1 LLILCKI
8 RYISFVG
15 INHEEIMSVK
25 FTLYV
30 CELEDILAGLA
41 LVDNIYNLPKEW
53 IEYQIEKRS
62 QLSIRLNIDLR
73 IEFDPDA
80 IRGTDLES
88 LFSTKSTASIT
99 AVDSVKTSDFAKPWL
114 DLLKSEHNPFKWRLD
129 RASYRQLGVAENAV
143 GLAIKAMDYWQQ
155 AKLITE
161 HKKEF
166 QALEGKKCSLENQ
179 IEREV
184 HELEYMKIYPT
195 PVIFQDGSDSDG
207 VYHYGG
213 HDYEIPDDED

>member
-1 LLILCKI
+1 MS
-8 RYISFVG
+8 YIEFVRS
-15 INHEEIMSVK
+15 NHEEIMSVK

-30 CELEDILAGLA
+30 CELGDILAGLA
-41 LVDNIYNLPKEW
+41 LADNVYNFPKEW
-53 IEYQIEKRS
+53 IKYQTINKG
-62 QLSIRLNIDLR
+62 QTSIRLNIDLR
-73 IEFDPDA
+73 IEFDPDT

-88 LFSTKSTASIT
+88 LFFTKSTSHIV
-99 AVDSVKTSDFAKPWL
+99 AVDAVKTNDFAKPWL
-114 DLLKSEHNPFKWRLD
+114 DLLKSKDNPFEWRFD
-129 RASYRQLGVAENAV
+129 RASYKQLGVATNAV

-161 HKKEF
+161 HKKELGL
-166 QALEGKKCSLENQ
+166 LEGKKCSLKNQ

-195 PVIFQDGSDSDG
+195 PVIFQDGSDRDG
-207 VYHYGG
+207 VCHYGG